1 MKNWHI
7 IIVFLI
13 SFTILVIGALFKLM
27 HWPYASIMLTIGM
40 GGKALAILLF
50 IIKIVRERNTVDFL
64 NK

>member
-7 IIVFLI
+7 IIIFLI
-13 SFTILVIGALFKLM
+13 SLVLVVIGALFKLM
-27 HWPYASIMLTIGM
+27 HWPYASIMLIVGM

-50 IIKIVRERNTVDFL
+50 IIKIVRERNTIDFL